1 MEKQQILNIVYYI
14 IYGIFGIISFILA
27 VRQRAK
33 QKNISKLQALYEC
46 IPNAVIKAEE
56 IFGQGNGE
64 KKKELVMTNLMNI
77 ALTSK
82 TKFNYAELDK
92 QVENVVKATKNV
104 NVTNESVAETFP
116 KTIEQPHTENTIDTV
131 NNEYHETDG
140 AVVIEIDKIGER

>member
-1 MEKQQILNIVYYI
+1 MEKQQILNIVYYV

-27 VRQRAK
+27 VKQKAK

-56 IFGQGNGE
+56 IFGCGNGD

-104 NVTNESVAETFP
+104 NVTIESVAETFP
-116 KTIEQPHTENTIDTV
+116 ETVDESHTENKSDTIID
-131 NNEYHETDG
+131 EHHETDG
-140 AVVIEIDKIGER
+140 AVVIEIDKIGEK